1 MGTAGHGFPVVWR
14 EDAGFASGWAALPWN
29 SRAAQSSPGAPGI
42 ALSQQSRGELRYSG
56 HCCSAGISLGSGI
69 APGIWPLL
77 PAMSL
82 CPARRR
88 ALGHPGGVPES
99 VPSSLPFSRPAS
111 SLAQT
116 GPAGSAVPAPLSRL
130 GSGPGTQPVG
140 GRSSQ
145 LLNPTA
151 AFPRGKC
158 SQLAV
163 PSGIPAAP
171 APGSFP
177 CHRWAL
183 VSVGWRRS
191 LLGILREAK
200 ATGSSGLTSS
210 CFKNIPSPAGKWWP
224 LPVGPEMK
232 FPS

>member
-1 MGTAGHGFPVVWR
+1 MERKCWIRVWVGSTALEQQSCPELPGGSRNSPVPAEPGGAEV
-14 EDAGFASGWAALPWN
+14 FWALLLCWD
-29 SRAAQSSPGAPGI
+29 QPGI
-42 ALSQQSRGELRYSG
+42 RDRPWDLASPSSNVTVSCPQESSG
-56 HCCSAGISLGSGI
+56 SPWSGS
-69 APGIWPLL
+69 
-77 PAMSL
+77 
-82 CPARRR
+82 
-88 ALGHPGGVPES
+88 GGVPES

-116 GPAGSAVPAPLSRL
+116 GPVGSAVPAPLSRL

-171 APGSFP
+171 ALGSFP